1 MPSTV
6 SDPPV
11 TELLLVIVFQLGVCI
26 LFLAEVADAARGYET
41 LSSLAGQLVGTAT
54 AVGGL
59 ALLFVRRR
67 VR

>member
-1 MPSTV
+1 MSSNV

-26 LFLAEVADAARGYET
+26 LFLAEVADAARGYDT
-41 LSSLAGQLVGTAT
+41 LSSLAGQLVGTVT
-54 AVGGL
+54 AVG
-59 ALLFVRRR
+59 AVTLLFVRRK